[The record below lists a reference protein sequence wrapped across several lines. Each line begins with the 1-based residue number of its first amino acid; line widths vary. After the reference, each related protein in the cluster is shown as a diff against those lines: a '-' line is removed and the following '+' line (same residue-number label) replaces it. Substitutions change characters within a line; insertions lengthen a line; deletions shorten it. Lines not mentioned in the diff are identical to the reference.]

1 MIANQEFIQLL
12 QFLELTPPKKHQLN
26 TCSVNLQQASPTAQH
41 LPHQH
46 DGGEEED
53 TEMKMVEEED
63 LEKDLSVRRKRNT
76 GSQSSVER
84 LLQQNYTEE
93 GRKSKH
99 ISNINNSELRTSVVD
114 GFNWFSLNSSSDVW
128 NDWNNLELH
137 SWLEEYTSFINR

>member
-1 MIANQEFIQLL
+1 
-12 QFLELTPPKKHQLN
+12 
-26 TCSVNLQQASPTAQH
+26 
-41 LPHQH
+41 
-46 DGGEEED
+46 
-53 TEMKMVEEED
+53 MKMVEEED

-114 GFNWFSLNSSSDVW
+114 GFNWFSLNG
-128 NDWNNLELH
+128 
-137 SWLEEYTSFINR
+137 Y